1 MKKLKRDSVS
11 VAIMAN
17 RFESVCR
24 EMENTVLRTGRSAVL
39 SMARDFS
46 CAIVSADGRLVTSAE
61 GLPVH
66 VVGMELMAQA
76 MTELHPDARPGDA
89 FLHNDPYLGNTHPA
103 DHCILIPV
111 FHDGTHYF
119 TACVKAHQADCGN
132 ALATTYMPTARDV
145 YEEGAI
151 SFPCVQIQRDRV
163 DIADIIRMCQ
173 RRIRVPDQ
181 WYGDYLAMLGAA
193 RIGERRLSE
202 LLASYGADSLKWFLE
217 EWFEYSERRTA
228 AAIAAMPRARIE
240 ARGAHDPFDALP
252 DGFDLAATIEI
263 DPDAGYID
271 VDLTGNGDCVEA
283 GINLSQ
289 AASTN
294 AATTGILNC
303 LDPTIPHNDGTFRR
317 IRVRLRENCAVGIP
331 RFPASC
337 SLATTN
343 LSCRVVNMVGSAV
356 AQLGPEYGLAE
367 GSVGQGP
374 GFAVISGKDRRR
386 DDERYV
392 NQIVTGAG
400 GGPAGPR
407 GDGWIN
413 YGNPATQ
420 GLLYRDSIEVL
431 EQKYPILF
439 NEVRVAPD
447 SEGPGKQRGGPGTRV
462 SFQPAAGEM
471 TVSCVLDGYLN
482 PPRGVRGGFSPTIP
496 WARKQERDGL
506 MADLPPVFALPLA
519 PGESLTGMQSGGG
532 GYGNP
537 LERNPE
543 LVRRDVLN
551 RWVSIKRARDVYGV
565 IFADD
570 ILADT
575 LEVDERAT
583 ETLRAELSSPKD

>member
-111 FHDGTHYF
+111 FHEGTHYF

-367 GSVGQGP
+367 GSVGQTP
-374 GFAVISGKDRRR
+374 GYAVISGKDRRR

-392 NQIVTGAG
+392 NQIVAGAG
-400 GGPAGPR
+400 GGPAGPTS
-407 GDGWIN
+407 DGWVN
-413 YGNPATQ
+413 YGSPATQ
-420 GLLYRDSIEVL
+420 GLTYRDSIEVL

-439 NEVRVAPD
+439 NEVRIAPD
-447 SEGPGKQRGGPGTRV
+447 SEGSGKQCGGPGTLV

-496 WARKQERDGL
+496 WVGKQERDGL
-506 MADLPPVFALPLA
+506 MIDLPPVFTLPLA

-551 RWVSIKRARDVYGV
+551 RWVSLERAREVYGV
-565 IFADD
+565 VFADD
-570 ILADT
+570 VLVDS

-583 ETLRAELSSPKD
+583 ETLRAELSGPKD